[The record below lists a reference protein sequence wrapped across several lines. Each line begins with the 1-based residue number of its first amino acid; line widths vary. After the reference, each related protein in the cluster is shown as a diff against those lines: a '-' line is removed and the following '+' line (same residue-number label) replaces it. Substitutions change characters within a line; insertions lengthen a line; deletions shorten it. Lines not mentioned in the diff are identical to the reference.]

1 MDRLD
6 WKAATGALGRRQV
19 VRQRVLVPPFLGSN
33 PSGPVLRDPCV
44 TPSPLLVFDFDGVLV
59 DGMAEYWWA
68 ARQAALSLRPDL
80 RLPEQAPAAFV
91 RLRPLIHKGWEMVLV
106 AAELARGPSGL
117 TAPGAAYGQ
126 ALAPALAHWGW
137 SPEILQASLEAVRR
151 QAIAADRPHWLAL
164 HRPYPGLPQRLRALA
179 QEGADWA
186 VLTTKGGAFA
196 RELLAAQGLAPL
208 QTFGH
213 EDGTK
218 PEVLLRL
225 CALRRPLWF
234 IEDRRPTLEAVR
246 ATAGLEA
253 VRCFLVSW
261 GYLSPSDLID
271 LPEGLALLEPATFAA
286 PLAAW
291 P

>member
-6 WKAATGALGRRQV
+6 WKVAAGALGRRQV

-68 ARQAALSLRPDL
+68 ARQAALRLRPDL
-80 RLPEQAPAAFV
+80 TLPEQAPAAFA

-106 AAELARGPSGL
+106 AAELSRSSSDL
-117 TAPGAAYGQ
+117 TAPGADYDQ
-126 ALAPALAHWGW
+126 ALAPALVHWGW
-137 SPEILQASLEAVRR
+137 SPETLQTTLEEVRR
-151 QAIAADRPHWLAL
+151 QAIAADRRHWLAL
-164 HRPYPGLPQRLRALA
+164 HRPYPGVPQRLRALA
-179 QEGADWA
+179 AEAADWA

-196 RELLAAQGLAPL
+196 RELLEAQDLVPL
-208 QTFGH
+208 YTFGH
-213 EDGTK
+213 EDGSK

-225 CALRRPLWF
+225 RTLQRPLWF

-261 GYLSPSDLID
+261 GYLGPHDLIA
-271 LPEGLALLEPATFAA
+271 LPEGLAVLEPAAFAA
-286 PLAAW
+286 PLATW